1 VKIKEVVAQRV
12 TTNQL
17 IWGIKMDIKHS
28 VDLIESYL
36 DLDRKPVGVKFFFD
50 KYEFDNFEVPQRDRK
65 VTYCNSVQL
74 ASKGESMKLTKE
86 NQGCPNGAMALKMKD
101 IPEPMASG
109 KARFS
114 KHIYKD
120 VDISKSISD
129 EMLFLQEEPAGIV
142 VMPLENY
149 KEAPDVVVV
158 VGSSYNVM
166 RMIQGHGYFNGYTNN
181 LRTVGLQAVCQD
193 LTTYPYNTKD
203 INISLLCPG
212 TRLVANWQAEEIGIG
227 IPFDKWYEV
236 VQGVVET
243 TNPFER
249 DDKKKGIEAR
259 LIERGLDASGI
270 KFGENYD
277 DGSYTGGKLELA
289 K

>member
-1 VKIKEVVAQRV
+1 
-12 TTNQL
+12 
-17 IWGIKMDIKHS
+17 MDIKHS

-129 EMLFLQEEPAGIV
+129 EMLFLKEEPAGIV

-158 VGSSYNVM
+158 VDSSYNVM

-212 TRLVANWQAEEIGIG
+212 TRLVANWQADEIGIG

>member
-1 VKIKEVVAQRV
+1 
-12 TTNQL
+12 
-17 IWGIKMDIKHS
+17 MDIKHS
-28 VDLIESYL
+28 VNLIESYL
-36 DLDRKPVGVKFFFD
+36 DLDRKPVGIKFFFD
-50 KYEFDNFEVPQRDRK
+50 QDEFDNFEVPQRDRK

-74 ASKGESMKLTKE
+74 ASKGQAMKLTKE
-86 NQGCPNGAMALKMKD
+86 NQGCPNGAFALHFTEVPAP
-101 IPEPMASG
+101 IASG
-109 KARFS
+109 KGRFS

-120 VDISKSISD
+120 VETSKSIND
-129 EMLFLQEEPAGIV
+129 EMLFLKEEPAGIA
-142 VMPLENY
+142 VMPLENFE
-149 KEAPDVVVV
+149 EAPDVVVV

-212 TRLVANWQAEEIGIG
+212 TRLVANWVENEIGIG
-227 IPFDKWYEV
+227 IPFEKWYEV
-236 VQGVVET
+236 VQGVIET

-249 DDKKKGIEAR
+249 DDKKKAIEAR

-270 KFGENYD
+270 IFGQNYD
-277 DGSYTGGKLELA
+277 DGSYSGGKLELA